1 MRVLTFSGIHSAS
14 MCASLTNIELDQSA
28 CNGRGLLRAV
38 LCLAL
43 LFEAV
48 NSGCREMQHEKKLMT
63 KNCITFVLV
72 FLFDAIITS
81 ASTRLDR
88 LNFECLMFQAT
99 QPAL

>member
-1 MRVLTFSGIHSAS
+1 
-14 MCASLTNIELDQSA
+14 MCASPANIELDQSA
-28 CNGRGLLRAV
+28 CNERGLLRAV

-43 LFEAV
+43 LSEAV
-48 NSGCREMQHEKKLMT
+48 NSGCREMQHEEKLMIENYT
-63 KNCITFVLV
+63 TFVLV
-72 FLFDAIITS
+72 LLFDAIINL